1 MDMKWK
7 KLAAM
12 GCIVTMP
19 TVLTVEYGEQTL

>member
-12 GCIVTMP
+12 GCIVTMT
-19 TVLTVEYGEQTL
+19 TVLIVEYGEQTL